1 MGSHNCSICCVG
13 DAFISRRLSVHQ
25 NNEQFFNMIKILR
38 GADVSVL
45 NLETAIHSFEGYP
58 LGEGKGDAY
67 GQADPYIADEIKWA
81 GFDLVSRANNHSMD
95 YTVGGLIATTKHLDR
110 VGLAHAGAG
119 MDLAEARAPACLE
132 TPKGIVSII
141 SATTYNLAFA
151 SYPRLDL
158 QGRPGVNPLRIQTT
172 YYLDSYDFHA
182 MKKIVKAL
190 NMWQPKSSEDG
201 EEFFFPPRQ
210 QVFKLAKETKTVYTI
225 NETDFENN
233 IKAIQNAKKLS
244 DWVIFSLHDHYDALT
259 APEGYNTKQFTTD
272 PIESFARASID
283 AGVDV
288 FFSHGTH
295 MLRGL
300 EIYKR
305 KPIFYG
311 LGNFV
316 FQSTLIKKQPS
327 DLFEKYGLSLNSSTT
342 DLYEKREKSP
352 RRFFN
357 EQEYWESVLVHCLF
371 QNKNLIELKLYPLT
385 LNYHSKKPL
394 REQRT
399 TAGIPSLATK
409 TLGKKIIKDMNYL
422 SSKYGTEIRY
432 HDGIGVVII

>member
-1 MGSHNCSICCVG
+1 
-13 DAFISRRLSVHQ
+13 
-25 NNEQFFNMIKILR
+25 
-38 GADVSVL
+38 
-45 NLETAIHSFEGYP
+45 
-58 LGEGKGDAY
+58 
-67 GQADPYIADEIKWA
+67 
-81 GFDLVSRANNHSMD
+81 MD
-95 YTVGGLIATTKHLDR
+95 YTVGGLIATTKHLNR
-110 VGLAHAGAG
+110 VGLANAGAG
-119 MDLAEARAPACLE
+119 MDLAEARAPAYLE

-141 SATTYNLAFA
+141 SATTYNLALA

-172 YYLDSYDFHA
+172 YYLDLYNFTA

-190 NMWQPKSSEDG
+190 NMWQPQSSEED

-210 QVFKLAKETKTVYTI
+210 QVFKLAKETKTVYMI

-244 DWVIFSLHDHYDALT
+244 DWVIFSLHDHYDALM
-259 APEGYNTKQFTTD
+259 APEGYNTKQFTIN

-300 EIYKR
+300 EICKR

-316 FQSTLIKKQPS
+316 FQSTLINKQPS
-327 DLFEKYGLSLNSSTT
+327 DLFEKYGLGLNSSTT
-342 DLYEKREKSP
+342 DLYEKREEPP

-357 EQEYWESVLVHCLF
+357 EPEYWESVLVHCLF
-371 QNKNLIELKLYPLT
+371 QNKNLIEL
-385 LNYHSKKPL
+385 
-394 REQRT
+394 
-399 TAGIPSLATK
+399 
-409 TLGKKIIKDMNYL
+409 
-422 SSKYGTEIRY
+422 
-432 HDGIGVVII
+432 